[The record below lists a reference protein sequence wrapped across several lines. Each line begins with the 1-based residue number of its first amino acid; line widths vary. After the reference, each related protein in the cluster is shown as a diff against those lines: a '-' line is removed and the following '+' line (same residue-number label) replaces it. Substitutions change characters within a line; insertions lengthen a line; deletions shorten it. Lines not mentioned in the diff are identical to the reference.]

1 MFGLGNK
8 IVDVVK
14 DGVGIAGKAV
24 EDKDQLN
31 QLQADLTKSA
41 MQTNIAIRNAH
52 LKSTSWLARNCF
64 PIALLA
70 FVYIVFQE
78 YCIEPI
84 LNSLGIA
91 FDSKDIPP
99 QMWDFIFYGFMG
111 SGAGTM
117 ITTSILPAL
126 LKKVK

>member
-14 DGVGIAGKAV
+14 DGVEIAGKVV

-31 QLQADLTKSA
+31 QLQAHLSESA
-41 MQTNIAIRNAH
+41 MKTNVKIRETH
-52 LKSTSWLARNCF
+52 LKSSSWLARNCF
-64 PIALLA
+64 PIALLT

-84 LNSLGIA
+84 LNSIGVS

-99 QMWDFIFYGFMG
+99 QMWDFIFYGFIG

-117 ITTSILPAL
+117 VTSSILPAI
-126 LKKVK
+126 LKKIK

>member
-14 DGVGIAGKAV
+14 DGVEIAGKAV

-31 QLQADLTKSA
+31 QLQADLTKRA

-52 LKSTSWLARNCF
+52 LKSDSWLARNCF
-64 PIALLA
+64 PIALLV

-84 LNSLGIA
+84 LNAFGIA
-91 FDSKDIPP
+91 FDSKEIPP
-99 QMWDFIFYGFMG
+99 QMWDFIFYGFIG

-117 ITTSILPAL
+117 VTSSILPAI
-126 LKKVK
+126 LKKIK